1 MKKFVL
7 FILNVAIGLTLAIQV
22 LIHPALDSS
31 AKITFLLAA
40 VIFINWAVFTWLAFS
55 SAIKE
60 KRFAA
65 GAKTLPGIPSDI
77 ASQRDKSLLDVTTV
91 VYRVV
96 ILLALVCLNVLVL
109 LDLTKPVYVVWIFA
123 AAILLPLL
131 TTWVANK
138 TINKPKNMP

>member
-40 VIFINWAVFTWLAFS
+40 VVFVNWAVFTWLAFS

-60 KRFAA
+60 RRYASAA
-65 GAKTLPGIPSDI
+65 KPLPGIPIDI
-77 ASQRDKSLLDVTTV
+77 ASKRGKSLLDVTTV
-91 VYRVV
+91 VYLVV

>member
-60 KRFAA
+60 KRFADA
-65 GAKTLPGIPSDI
+65 FFVFILGI
-77 ASQRDKSLLDVTTV
+77 V
-91 VYRVV
+91 
-96 ILLALVCLNVLVL
+96 
-109 LDLTKPVYVVWIFA
+109 
-123 AAILLPLL
+123 LPLL
-131 TTWVANK
+131 FDF
-138 TINKPKNMP
+138 